1 MKMTFKIHHGQLCPV
16 DGETRAKFD
25 KFKEGAY
32 YEVDIKNLDVRTIK
46 QNSSIHKWC
55 EQIASSLNKEKFF
68 IQDVIKMNTKW
79 SMIKVKELIFK
90 PVVQSLYTKDS
101 TTKLNKDEF
110 EKIIDTVVRYMAQKG
125 VEIPEFPNREQLDK
139 IIKD

>member
-46 QNSSIHKWC
+46 QNRLIHQFC
-55 EQIASSLNKEKFF
+55 ENISAELQKQGIHLNNVLKH
-68 IQDVIKMNTKW
+68 DTPV
-79 SMIKVKELIFK
+79 SMMAVKELMFK
-90 PVVQSLYTKDS
+90 SVVQSLYGKSS
-101 TTKLNKDEF
+101 TTKLNKNELNLVF
-110 EKIIDTVVRYMAQKG
+110 DTLILFLSAKG
-125 VEIPEFPNREQLDK
+125 LDTDTL
-139 IIKD
+139 IKT

>member
-1 MKMTFKIHHGQLCPV
+1 MNFKIHHGQLCPV
-16 DGETRAKFD
+16 DEETREKFD

-32 YEVDIKNLDVRTIK
+32 YTVDIKNLNVRTVI
-46 QNSSIHKWC
+46 QNASIHLWC
-55 EQIASSLNKEKFF
+55 EQIATELNKENFF
-68 IQDVIKMNTKW
+68 IQNVIKMNTKW

-110 EKIIDTVVRYMAQKG
+110 EKIIDTLVRYMAQKG